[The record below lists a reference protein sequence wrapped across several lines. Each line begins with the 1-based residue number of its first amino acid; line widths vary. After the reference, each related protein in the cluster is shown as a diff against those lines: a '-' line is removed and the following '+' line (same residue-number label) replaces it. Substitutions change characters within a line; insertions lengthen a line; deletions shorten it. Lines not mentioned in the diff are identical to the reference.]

1 MTRTQSAILGVIIVA
16 TLLALTV
23 PHLDSQGFYYD
34 ELHQAPAAFHY
45 IGKHPIQFTWRFHGI
60 PVFNMPYSGAV
71 KSTIY
76 GLYLRYINP
85 QFTVFN
91 WRMFGIIFVGTGLLF
106 FYLTAGQLVPLSTGL
121 LLGLLVLTDSTAILT
136 TRFDWG
142 PTALSFGLR
151 MVLLATWLSIE
162 LGTPSA
168 MKYAILGFLVGFAVF
183 EKLSSVVLVPALLVL
198 LVSSLK
204 ADRRSWIA
212 GLSGIFAGTLPLIL
226 ANISSYRGAGFLIS
240 LSGVAGARPSF
251 TLADMYDHAFQF
263 LSLGQGVMS
272 RDQILGEPTRPIL
285 PNLEAGAMLVLLL
298 TIVIAA
304 WKFRREHRSIHLAG
318 ALVAAYTV
326 MCISFFLMPRGTF
339 IHHWIVATPF
349 HYVAIGLAISALI
362 EMSRIR
368 NTLLYRAVLTAGLTV
383 LVAARVVNLYAIE
396 SSLIAGKAS
405 AAFAPALN
413 RVAEIAA
420 TKTKDA
426 VFISSDWGSGTQI
439 YCMSNGLDDFVYE
452 PFWDGNPA
460 QATSRIA
467 AETNKN
473 ILYVVT
479 THLSEQF
486 DAAASQVGAAM
497 SSADGWREEP
507 PDGEFT
513 GLSRIDVRKFVRSV
527 HQ

>member
-1 MTRTQSAILGVIIVA
+1 MQAAILGVIVVA

-60 PVFNMPYSGAV
+60 PVFNMPYSGAI
-71 KSTIY
+71 KSAIY

-91 WRMFGIIFVGTGLLF
+91 WRMFGIVFVGMGLLF
-106 FYLTAGQLVPLSTGL
+106 FYMTAGHLVRLGTGI
-121 LLGLLVLTDSTAILT
+121 LLGLLILTDSTAILT

-168 MKYAILGFLVGFAVF
+168 MKYAIAGFIAGFAVF
-183 EKLSSVVLVPALLVL
+183 EKLSSVVLVPAFFVL
-198 LVSSLK
+198 LISSLK
-204 ADRRSWIA
+204 ADRKAWIA
-212 GLSGIFAGTLPLIL
+212 GLSGSFAGTIPLLL
-226 ANISSYRGAGFLIS
+226 ANIVSYREAGSFIS
-240 LSGVAGARPSF
+240 LSGAVADRPGF
-251 TLADMYDHAFQF
+251 TLADMYDHAFKF

-272 RDQILGEPTRPIL
+272 RDQILGEPTRPVFA
-285 PNLEAGAMLVLLL
+285 NLEAGAMVLLL
-298 TIVIAA
+298 ATILIAA

-318 ALVAAYTV
+318 ILVAAYVV
-326 MCISFFLMPRGTF
+326 MCVSFFLMPRGTL

-349 HYVAIGLAISALI
+349 HYLAIGLALPAFVD
-362 EMSRIR
+362 MARTR
-368 NTLLYRAVLTAGLTV
+368 HTLVYGAALTAGLTV
-383 LVAARVVNLYAIE
+383 LVAARVVNLSAIE
-396 SSLIAGKAS
+396 SSLMAGKAS
-405 AAFAPALN
+405 AGFAPALN

-420 TKTKDA
+420 MKTKDA

-439 YCMSNGLDDFVYE
+439 YCLSNGHDDFVYE
-452 PFWDGNPA
+452 PFWDTNPGE
-460 QATSRIA
+460 ATTRIA
-467 AETNKN
+467 AQTNKN

-486 DAAASQVGAAM
+486 AAAAGQVVTAM
-497 SSADGWREEP
+497 GSADGWREAP
-507 PDGEFT
+507 LDGDFA
-513 GLSRIDVRKFVRSV
+513 GLNRIDVRKFVRSV
-527 HQ
+527 QR